1 MSKLEGLLLGILQ
14 GLTEFLPVSSSGHLV
29 IAQHYIPNFKQSGV
43 LFDAM
48 LHFGTTMAVIIYFWR
63 DIKALLSAFIPG
75 RQGWGQVLTF
85 DISGSE
91 HNGCN
96 ERREKCQMSR
106 PDPRIHR
113 KIVGLIGVGT
123 VFTGLIGVVFEDY
136 FIRLFSSVT
145 TASSM
150 LLVTGGLLLAAGLI
164 RQTKRNEADLN
175 VMDAIYIG
183 VAQGIA
189 IIPGISRSGATI
201 STGLFRGIN
210 GVVAAKFSF
219 LLSIPAVLGAVF
231 LESRHI
237 NLMDSGEI
245 TTYVLGTLSAFITGL
260 VAIRFLLGVIK
271 RNRLR
276 IFAYYCFL
284 MGGLSLV
291 FQTLNVF

>member
-29 IAQHYIPNFKQSGV
+29 IAQHYMPNFKQPGV

-63 DIKALLSAFIPG
+63 DIKVLLSAFIPG
-75 RQGWGQVLTF
+75 RQGDNPVRT
-85 DISGSE
+85 
-91 HNGCN
+91 
-96 ERREKCQMSR
+96 
-106 PDPRIHR
+106 HR
-113 KIVGLIGVGT
+113 KIVGLIGIGT
-123 VFTGLIGVVFEDY
+123 VLTGLIGVVFEDY
-136 FIRLFSSVT
+136 FIKLFSSVT
-145 TASSM
+145 AASFM
-150 LLVTGGLLLAAGLI
+150 LLVTGGLLLAASLI
-164 RQTKRNEADLN
+164 RQSKRNEADLN
-175 VMDAIYIG
+175 VMDAIYVG

-219 LLSIPAVLGAVF
+219 LLSIPAILGAVL

-237 NLMDSGEI
+237 NLLDSSEI

-260 VAIRFLLGVIK
+260 VAIRILLGVIK
-271 RNRLR
+271 RKHLE
-276 IFAYYCFL
+276 IFAYYCFII
-284 MGGLSLV
+284 GGLSLV
-291 FQTLNVF
+291 SHTLNGF